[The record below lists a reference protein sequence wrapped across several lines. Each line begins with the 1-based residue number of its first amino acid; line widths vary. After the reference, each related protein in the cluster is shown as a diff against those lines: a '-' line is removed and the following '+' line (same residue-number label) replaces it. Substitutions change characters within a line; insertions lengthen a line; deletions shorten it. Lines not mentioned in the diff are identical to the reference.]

1 MVDMHTHS
9 NKSDGTFSPTE
20 LIHYAKEKKLTAI
33 ALTDHDNINGLK
45 EAEDTAYKLN
55 IEFIKGIEYSC
66 NISKNEVHI
75 LGYFLNLNDEKFLYE
90 TNKLLETR
98 ENRNILMIKKL
109 QNLGFDI
116 DYQKIKKENIGII
129 GRVHIANE
137 LINKN
142 YFSDIKEVFDK
153 LLSKNGLAYVEREN
167 TPPHIAVEILK
178 NNGAFISLA
187 HPMLYSKNYQEIEN
201 LIKELKNIGLDAI
214 ELFHTSANKKEIAN
228 LKIISKRYDLLIT
241 GGSDFHGANKK
252 NVDLACRTISDEQFL
267 KIKKYM
273 NLR

>member
-9 NKSDGTFSPTE
+9 TKSDGTFSPSE
-20 LIHYAKEKKLTAI
+20 LIYYAKEKKLRAI

-45 EAEDTAYKLN
+45 EAEDLASKIG

-66 NISKNEVHI
+66 NIGKNEVHI
-75 LGYFLNLNDEKFLYE
+75 LGYFLNLDDKKFLDE
-90 TNKLLETR
+90 TNELLKTR
-98 ENRNILMIKKL
+98 ENRNISMIEKL
-109 QNLGFDI
+109 QHLGFDI
-116 DYQKIKKENIGII
+116 DYQNIKQENIGII

-137 LINKN
+137 LVKKK
-142 YFSDIKEVFDK
+142 YFTDIKEVFDK

-178 NNGAFISLA
+178 DNGAFISLA
-187 HPMLYSKNYQEIEN
+187 HPMLYSKNYQEIEI
-201 LIKELKNIGLDAI
+201 LVKELKNIGLDAI
-214 ELFHTSANKKEIAN
+214 ELFHTSANKKDIEK
-228 LKIISKRYDLLIT
+228 LKIIAKRYNLLIT

-252 NVDLACRTISDEQFL
+252 NIDLACRTISDEQFL